1 MRRELLLG
9 AGRNLAKKI
18 TVGGESEWANLTTLD
33 INPDHMPDIMADLE
47 HLPYRWAED
56 DAYDEI
62 HAYEVMEHLGKQGDW
77 RFFFAQWS
85 EFWRML
91 KPGGLFCG
99 TSPASISRWLWGDPG
114 HTRVIQPESFVFLSQ
129 PKYEA
134 TKSSPMSDYRWIY
147 KADFDIIHA
156 EIKEDTHTFVYVL
169 QAVKPSRLA
178 SDRSAPR
185 TPHLETAPPLP
196 DGAE

>member
-47 HLPYRWAED
+47 HLPYDWAAD
-56 DAYDEI
+56 DSYDEI

-91 KPGGLFCG
+91 KPGGFFAG
-99 TSPASISRWLWGDPG
+99 TCPARDSVWAWGDPS
-114 HTRVIQPESFVFLSQ
+114 HSRVIQPESLVFLCQ
-129 PKYEA
+129 PKYA
-134 TKSSPMSDYRWIY
+134 QVGITPMSDFRHVY
-147 KADFDIIHA
+147 KADFEIIHA
-156 EIKEDTHTFVYVL
+156 EIKDDTFVYVL
-169 QAVKPSRLA
+169 QAVKPSRV
-178 SDRSAPR
+178 SA
-185 TPHLETAPPLP
+185 TAP
-196 DGAE
+196 ER